1 MNAFSEKSDLIL
13 RNLTTNHLSWDKFT
27 HLTLI
32 TQQDAILIF
41 LKHTEFIDFSNQ
53 EAWLTAKGNEFITT
67 TSFVQQREN
76 KIRLADTNASA
87 LLFLAGEVAVV
98 V

>member
-13 RNLTTNHLSWDKFT
+13 RNLTINHLSWDKFT

-32 TQQDAILIF
+32 PRQDAILTF
-41 LKHTEFIDFSNQ
+41 LKNTEFIDYSNQ

-67 TSFVQQREN
+67 TSFVQQREDR
-76 KIRLADTNASA
+76 IRLADTNASA
-87 LLFLAGEVAVV
+87 LLFLAGDLVAVV
-98 V
+98 